1 VHLNLKRFNEEM
13 VMVRIRRTADEW
25 LIEVRGEAIGRADT
39 AGEAEALAV
48 FWRGRMDCVA
58 RWRLMDP
65 RQRADLP
72 ESLTRLLETHAD

>member
-1 VHLNLKRFNEEM
+1 
-13 VMVRIRRTADEW
+13 MVRIRRTADEW
-25 LIEVRGEAIGRADT
+25 PIEVRGEAIGRADT

-65 RQRADLP
+65 RKGRICQNP
-72 ESLTRLLETHAD
+72 HAPAGNAR

>member
-1 VHLNLKRFNEEM
+1 
-13 VMVRIRRTADEW
+13 MVRVRRTDDEW

-58 RWRLMDP
+58 RWRLMDSP
-65 RQRADLP
+65 QRTDLP
-72 ESLTRLLETHAD
+72 ESLTRLLETNGD